1 MAFLLPAGFFD
12 FLSYFVKNIAVLFPY
27 WFFETFSETLSADEA
42 GWEGYCLVQR
52 IEAVRLSRSGKR
64 VRLTLRASSASD
76 AYIDRIYISQPAPA
90 GDPYD
95 SAADLTQV
103 TFVALVPPGALF
115 IPAGQSVTLPLSPV
129 QDITYNLDEGQ
140 PLLIAVDFSAA
151 YPSGIKCTKAVPTEQ
166 ACAYYKSG
174 AEAAKPDRSG
184 FTKYPGIY
192 LIEKIEVSASA
203 VGGVTTGEV

>member
-1 MAFLLPAGFFD
+1 MPVFNISGLLNYIQFF
-12 FLSYFVKNIAVLFPY
+12 FPF
-27 WFFETFSETLSADEA
+27 WFFRTFSETLNADGT

-64 VRLTLRASSASD
+64 VRLTLRASSTSD
-76 AYIDRIYISQPAPA
+76 AYIDRIYISRPAPA

-103 TFVALVPPGALF
+103 NFLVTLPPGALV
-115 IPAGQSVTLPLSPV
+115 IPAGQSVTLPLGPS

-140 PLLIAVDFSAA
+140 PLLIAVDFSATH
-151 YPSGIKCTKAVPTEQ
+151 PSGIKCTKAVPTEQ

-184 FTKYPGIY
+184 FTQLPGIY
-192 LIEKIEVSASA
+192 LIEKIEISASA
-203 VGGVTTGEV
+203 GGGFT

>member
-1 MAFLLPAGFFD
+1 MAVFDISGILRYFYFF
-12 FLSYFVKNIAVLFPY
+12 FPF
-27 WFFETFSETLSADEA
+27 WFFRTFSETLNADGT

-64 VRLTLRASSASD
+64 VRLTLRASSTSD
-76 AYIDRIYISQPAPA
+76 AYIDRIYISRPAPA

-103 TFVALVPPGALF
+103 NFLVTLPPGALV
-115 IPAGQSVTLPLSPV
+115 IPAGQSVTLPLGPS

-140 PLLIAVDFSAA
+140 PLLIAVDFSATH
-151 YPSGIKCTKAVPTEQ
+151 PSGIKCTKAVPTEQ

-184 FTKYPGIY
+184 FTKFPGIY
-192 LIEKIEVSASA
+192 LIE
-203 VGGVTTGEV
+203 

>member
-1 MAFLLPAGFFD
+1 MAVFDISGILRYFYFF
-12 FLSYFVKNIAVLFPY
+12 FPYPFVK
-27 WFFETFSETLSADEA
+27 TFSETLNADGT

-64 VRLTLRASSASD
+64 VRLTLRASLTSA
-76 AYIDRIYISQPAPA
+76 AYIDRIYISRAAPA

-103 TFVALVPPGALF
+103 TWLALAPAAALV
-115 IPAGQSVTLPLSPV
+115 IPAGQFVTLPF
-129 QDITYNLDEGQ
+129 QDLTYNLDEGQ

-151 YPSGIKCTKAVPTEQ
+151 HPSGLKCTKAVPIEQ

-184 FTKYPGIY
+184 FTQLPGIY

-203 VGGVTTGEV
+203 VGAFTPGG

>member
-1 MAFLLPAGFFD
+1 MAVFNISWLLNLLN
-12 FLSYFVKNIAVLFPY
+12 LSNIHLIFPY
-27 WFFETFSETLSADEA
+27 WFFKTFSETLNADDP
-42 GWEGYCLVQR
+42 GWDGYCLVQR

-64 VRLTLRASSASD
+64 VRLTLRASSTSD

-103 TFVALVPPGALF
+103 TFFATVPPGALI
-115 IPAGQSVTLPLSPV
+115 IPAGQSVTLPLSHV

-140 PLLIAVDFSAA
+140 PLLIAVDFSAT

-174 AEAAKPDRSG
+174 ADAAKPNRSG
-184 FTKYPGIY
+184 FTKYPGIC
-192 LIEKIEVSASA
+192 LIEKIEISASA
-203 VGGVTTGEV
+203 VGGFT